1 MEELFVLEVHQAALD
16 YDQHFE
22 RSISG
27 IDNDNHTLQ
36 EFFDSI
42 SYQKSASVLRMLRY
56 LVTENLFKL
65 SIRDYLNAKM

>member
-16 YDQHFE
+16 YDQYAR

-27 IDNDNHTLQ
+27 IDNDNQILR

-42 SYQKSASVLRMLRY
+42 TYHKSASVLRMLRY

-65 SIRDYLNAKM
+65 SIRDYLNTKK